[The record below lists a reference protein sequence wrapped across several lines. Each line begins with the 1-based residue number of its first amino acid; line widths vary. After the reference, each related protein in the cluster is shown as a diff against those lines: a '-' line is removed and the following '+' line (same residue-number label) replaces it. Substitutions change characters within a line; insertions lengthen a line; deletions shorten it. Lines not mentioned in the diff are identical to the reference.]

1 MKNKFLF
8 LQAKSAISLTTL
20 SVTLV
25 AQAQSRPNILW
36 LTYEDTSPQF
46 IGCYGNKQAH
56 TPNIDKLAGEG
67 VRFESAFSTGAVSS
81 ASRFCLIT
89 GLRPA
94 AYGTGNH
101 RSNYSIPDNIKGFPY
116 YLRQAGYYTTN
127 NSKTDYNIANA
138 KAFTAEAW
146 NESSGKAGWWNRKPG
161 QPFFAVY
168 NSNASHQSRT
178 MTNTWKMYEKQVLDQ
193 LDDNEKINAG
203 SLEMPDFYRNSP
215 EMQKNISRVYN
226 SISLMDKEFGQWL
239 TRLDKDGLKD
249 STIIFCFSDHG
260 QGISRS
266 KGSALATGYKVA
278 FVAWFPPMYKHL
290 SPWGSGVITD
300 ELVSFDD
307 FAPTVLKLCGVNLP
321 EYMKGRLFAGQK
333 PDLGKKYVF
342 PALDR
347 TDESSELSRSVSDGR
362 YLYTKVFMPFQPF
375 VRWNMYYDMSDLQK
389 QIRADYKAGLLNGVQ
404 KTILEPRQSEY
415 LFDLKND
422 KWETKNLINNPDL
435 KNKVSE
441 LRNVLKTELIDVRD
455 AHFMPEFS
463 YIQQKKMPVELASNN
478 IEYPISTIVNSAMLV
493 GEGKCVLRQQLQL
506 MTDANKYV
514 RYWAAVGLFS
524 QPNGVK
530 INEKQLLDFLKNE
543 TNEPTRVY
551 LLGLVY
557 KLNSKKI
564 SLMRELLTQNDPE
577 LLRMTLQLLITLED
591 SKQILLLDDV
601 KNLSTKINKV
611 KGMFACNEYIKL
623 FLHKNTGLDI
633 KSDDSF

>member
-1 MKNKFLF
+1 MKSQLSIA
-8 LQAKSAISLTTL
+8 LLALTSTL
-20 SVTLV
+20 S
-25 AQAQSRPNILW
+25 AQNRPNMLW

-81 ASRFCLIT
+81 PSRFCLIT

-94 AYGTGNH
+94 AYGNGNH
-101 RSNYSIPDNIKGFPY
+101 RSNYSIPENIKGFPY

-138 KAFTAEAW
+138 KAFTTEAW

-178 MTNTWKMYEKQVLDQ
+178 MTNTWKMYEKQVLEQ

-203 SLEMPDFYRNSP
+203 ALEMPDFYRNSP

-239 TRLDKDGLKD
+239 TRLEKDGLKD

-260 QGISRS
+260 QGITRS

-278 FVAWFPPMYKHL
+278 FIAWFPPMYKHL

-307 FAPTVLKLCGVNLP
+307 FAPTVLKLCGVNPP

-333 PDLGKKYVF
+333 PDMAKKYVF

-375 VRWNMYYDMSDLQK
+375 VRWNMYYDVSDLQK
-389 QIRADYKAGLLNGVQ
+389 QIRADFKAGILNDVQ
-404 KTILEPRQSEY
+404 KSILKPRQSEY

-422 KWETKNLINNPDL
+422 KWETKNLINNPAL
-435 KNKVSE
+435 KNKISE

-455 AHFMPEFS
+455 AHFMPEYS
-463 YIQQKKMPVELASNN
+463 YIQQNKMPVELASNN
-478 IEYPISTIVNSAMLV
+478 IEYPISTIVNSAMLI
-493 GEGKCVLRQQLQL
+493 GEGKCVLKQQLKL

-524 QPNGVK
+524 QPNGFK
-530 INEKQLLDFLKNE
+530 IKEKQLLEFLKNE
-543 TNEPTRVY
+543 TYEPTRVY
-551 LLGLVY
+551 LSVLVF
-557 KLNSKKI
+557 KHNSKKI
-564 SLMRELLTQNDPE
+564 SLARELLTQNDPE
-577 LLRMTLQLLITLED
+577 LLRMTLQLLISLED
-591 SKQILLLDDV
+591 SKQMLLLDDI
-601 KNLSTKINKV
+601 KNLSTKFNKG

-623 FLHKNTGLDI
+623 FLHKNTRLDI

>member
-1 MKNKFLF
+1 MKTQFSIAILA
-8 LQAKSAISLTTL
+8 LTSTISAQT
-20 SVTLV
+20 
-25 AQAQSRPNILW
+25 RPNILW

-46 IGCYGNKQAH
+46 IGCYGNKQAK
-56 TPNIDKLAGEG
+56 TPNIDKLAGDG
-67 VRFESAFSTGAVSS
+67 VRFESAYSTGAVSS

-94 AYGTGNH
+94 GYGTGNH
-101 RSNYSIPDNIKGFPY
+101 RSAYAIPSEIKGFPY

-168 NSNASHQSRT
+168 NSIASHQSRT
-178 MTNTWKMYEKQVLDQ
+178 MTNSWKMYEKQVLNQ
-193 LDDNEKINAG
+193 LDESEKIQPG
-203 SLEMPDFYRNSP
+203 VLEIPDFYRNSA

-239 TRLDKDGLKD
+239 DRLEKDGLKD
-249 STIIFCFSDHG
+249 STIVFCFSDHG
-260 QGISRS
+260 EGITRS

-290 SPWGSGVITD
+290 SPWGSGVVTD

-307 FAPTVLKLCGVNLP
+307 FAPTMLKLCGVNP
-321 EYMKGRLFAGQK
+321 PDYMKGRVFAGK
-333 PDLGKKYVF
+333 NPENDKKYVF

-375 VRWNMYYDMSDLQK
+375 VRWNMYYDVSDLQK
-389 QIRADYKAGLLNGVQ
+389 LIRAEYNAGQLTGVQ
-404 KTILEPRQSEY
+404 KIMLEPRQSEY

-422 KWETKNLINNPDL
+422 KWETQNLAQKPEFKTKLAELRSALIN
-435 KNKVSE
+435 
-441 LRNVLKTELIDVRD
+441 ELIEKRD
-455 AHFMPEFS
+455 AHFMPEYSF
-463 YIQQKKMPVELASNN
+463 IQQKKMPVELASNN
-478 IEYPISTIVNSAMLV
+478 IEYPISSIVKSALMV
-493 GEGKCVLRQQLQL
+493 GEGKCVLKKQLQL

-524 QPNGVK
+524 QPKSVK
-530 INEKQLLDFLKNE
+530 IKEKQLLKLLENE
-543 TNEPTRVY
+543 TYEPTRVY
-551 LLGLVY
+551 LSALLY
-557 KLNSKKI
+557 KLSSNQIDKARALL
-564 SLMRELLTQNDPE
+564 SLSDAE
-577 LLRMTLQLLITLED
+577 LLRISLQLLINLDD
-591 SKQILLLDDV
+591 SKQKLLLTDI
-601 KNLSTKINKV
+601 KNLYSQTNKS
-611 KGMFACNEYIKL
+611 KNMFACNEIIKL
-623 FLHKNTGLDI
+623 FLHKHEELEIN
-633 KSDDSF
+633 SDDSF

>member
-1 MKNKFLF
+1 MT
-8 LQAKSAISLTTL
+8 AKSLLSLTAC
-20 SVTLV
+20 SVSMAAS
-25 AQAQSRPNILW
+25 AQNRPNILW

-46 IGCYGNKQAH
+46 IGCYGNKQAK

-94 AYGTGNH
+94 SYGTGNH
-101 RSNYSIPDNIKGFPY
+101 RSTYAIPPQIKGFPY

-178 MTNTWKMYEKQVLDQ
+178 MTDSWTMYEKNVLNH
-193 LDDNEKINAG
+193 LDASEKVEPGN
-203 SLEMPDFYRNSP
+203 LEIPDFYRNSP

-226 SISLMDKEFGQWL
+226 SISLMDKEFGEWMK
-239 TRLDKDGLKD
+239 RLEKDGLKD

-260 QGISRS
+260 QGITRS

-307 FAPTVLKLCGVNLP
+307 FAPTMLKLCGVALP
-321 EYMKGRLFAGQK
+321 DYMKGRVFAGTK
-333 PDLGKKYVF
+333 PDNARQYVF

-362 YLYTKVFMPFQPF
+362 YLYTRVFMPFQPF
-375 VRWNMYYDMSDLQK
+375 VRWNMYYDMSDLQQ
-389 QIRADYKAGLLNGVQ
+389 QIRAEYNAGKMNKVQ
-404 KTILEPRQSEY
+404 KIMFEPRQSEY

-422 KWETKNLINNPDL
+422 KWETQNLAQKSEFRTKL
-435 KNKVSE
+435 TE
-441 LRNVLKTELIDVRD
+441 LRSALVNELIEKRD
-455 AHFMPEFS
+455 AHFMPEYS
-463 YIQQKKMPVELASNN
+463 YIQQNKMPVVLASNN
-478 IEYPISTIVNSAMLV
+478 TEYPVAAIISTAMLV
-493 GEGKCVLRQQLQL
+493 GEGKEALKQQMQK
-506 MTDANKYV
+506 MNDGNKYI

-524 QPNGVK
+524 QPKCVK
-530 INEKQLLDFLKNE
+530 IKEKELLALLSKE
-543 TNEPTRVY
+543 SYEPTRVY
-551 LLGLVY
+551 LSVLLY
-557 KLNSKKI
+557 KQNSKKI
-564 SLMRELLTQNDPE
+564 NLVRELLQQTEPE
-577 LLRMTLQLLITLED
+577 LLRTSLQLLITLD
-591 SKQILLLDDV
+591 DTKQNLIMNDIV
-601 KNLSTKINKV
+601 SLSTKIEGK
-611 KGMFACNEYIKL
+611 KGMFACSEFIKM
-623 FLHKNTGLDI
+623 FRHKNNGLEI
-633 KSDDSF
+633 KPEN